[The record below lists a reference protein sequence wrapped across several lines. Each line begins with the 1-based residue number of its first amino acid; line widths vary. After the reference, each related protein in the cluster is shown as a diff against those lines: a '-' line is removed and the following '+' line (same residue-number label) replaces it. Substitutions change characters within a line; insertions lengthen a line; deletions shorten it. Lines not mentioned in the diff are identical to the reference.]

1 MKVRGLDHV
10 SVTVADLD
18 RSLEFYRDLLG
29 LRVREAGEEEGGQ
42 MATIVGF
49 PGVRF
54 RYADVEL
61 GGGRIL
67 ELLQYL
73 EPAGTPI
80 AQRTCDPG
88 SGHIAFLVDDIDEIY
103 AELIGAGVTVRSAPV
118 MIEGQDD
125 SGPVRV
131 THSMN
136 EAAIPTEN
144 PPVPQHA
151 GPIEVM
157 AVTQAVEA
165 DAITIEVPDYWA
177 GVKVFYAIDPD
188 GVTVEFVQRP
198 EGDDG

>member
-10 SVTVADLD
+10 SITVADLE
-18 RSLEFYRDLLG
+18 RSLSFYRDLLG
-29 LRVREAGEEEGGQ
+29 LRVRESGEDGGGQ
-42 MATIVGF
+42 MATIVGL

-61 GGGRIL
+61 GNGQIL

-73 EPAGTPI
+73 EPAGAPI
-80 AQRTCDPG
+80 TQRTCDPG
-88 SGHIAFLVDDIDEIY
+88 SGHIAFVVSDIDETY
-103 AELIGAGVTVRSAPV
+103 AELTRAGVTVRSAPIT
-118 MIEGQDD
+118 IEGQED
-125 SGPVRV
+125 SSNVRV

-136 EAAIPTEN
+136 ESAISTEN
-144 PPVPQHA
+144 PTVPQHA
-151 GPIEVM
+151 GVTGVTEVI
-157 AVTQAVEA
+157 EA

-177 GVKVFYAIDPD
+177 GVKVFYAVDPD

>member
-18 RSLEFYRDLLG
+18 RSLAFYRDLLG
-29 LRVREAGEEEGGQ
+29 LRVRETGEEEGGQ

-61 GGGRIL
+61 GDGRIL

-73 EPAGTPI
+73 APAGTPI
-80 AQRTCDPG
+80 TQRTSDPG
-88 SGHIAFLVDDIDEIY
+88 SGHIAFLVADIDEAY
-103 AELIGAGVTVRSAPV
+103 AELVGAGVTVRSAPV
-118 MIEGQDD
+118 TIEAHP
-125 SGPVRV
+125 GPLRV
-131 THSMN
+131 THSMSP
-136 EAAIPTEN
+136 APVSTETR
-144 PPVPQHA
+144 HA
-151 GPIEVM
+151 GAAGAAGATDVIGM
-157 AVTQAVEA
+157 IKAIDA

-177 GVKVFYAIDPD
+177 GVKVFYAVDPD

>member
-1 MKVRGLDHV
+1 VKVRGLDHV

-18 RSLEFYRDLLG
+18 RSLAFYRDLLG

-61 GGGRIL
+61 GDGRIL

-80 AQRTCDPG
+80 RQRTCDPG
-88 SGHIAFLVDDIDEIY
+88 SGHIAFLVADIDEAY
-103 AELIGAGVTVRSAPV
+103 AELIAAGVTVRSAPV
-118 MIEGQDD
+118 TIEGHP
-125 SGPVRV
+125 GTVRV
-131 THSMN
+131 IHSMSP
-136 EAAIPTEN
+136 AAISTEGPT
-144 PPVPQHA
+144 VAQHA
-151 GPIEVM
+151 G
-157 AVTQAVEA
+157 VTDVIGVIKAIEA
-165 DAITIEVPDYWA
+165 DAITVEEPDYWA
-177 GVKVFYAIDPD
+177 GVKVFYAVDPD

>member
-1 MKVRGLDHV
+1 MKLRGLDHV

-18 RSLEFYRDLLG
+18 RSLSFYRDLLG

-61 GGGRIL
+61 GGGQIL

-88 SGHIAFLVDDIDEIY
+88 SGHIAFVVADIDQTY
-103 AELIGAGVTVRSAPV
+103 AELVDAGVTVRSAPV
-118 MIEGQDD
+118 TIEGPHD

-131 THSMN
+131 IHSMS
-136 EAAIPTEN
+136 EAAMSTEG
-144 PPVPQHA
+144 PAVPQKA
-151 GPIEVM
+151 GAIGVTEV
-157 AVTQAVEA
+157 TEAVEE
-165 DAITIEVPDYWA
+165 DAITIEVTDYWA
-177 GVKVFYAIDPD
+177 GVKVFYAVDPD
-188 GVTVEFVQRP
+188 GVTLEFVQRP
-198 EGDDG
+198 EGSDG

>member
-18 RSLEFYRDLLG
+18 RSLAFYRDLLG

-54 RYADVEL
+54 RYADVEI
-61 GGGRIL
+61 GDGRIL

-88 SGHIAFLVDDIDEIY
+88 SGHIAFLVEDIDEAY
-103 AELIGAGVTVRSAPV
+103 AELVGAGVIVRSAPV
-118 MIEGQDD
+118 TIEGHP
-125 SGPVRV
+125 GPVRV
-131 THSMN
+131 THSMSP
-136 EAAIPTEN
+136 AAISTEDT
-144 PPVPQHA
+144 VAQHA
-151 GPIEVM
+151 GATDVIGVIE
-157 AVTQAVEA
+157 AIEA
-165 DAITIEVPDYWA
+165 DAITVEVPDYWA
-177 GVKVFYAIDPD
+177 GVTVFYAVDPD

>member
-1 MKVRGLDHV
+1 MNVRGLDHV

-18 RSLEFYRDLLG
+18 RSLAFYRDLLG
-29 LRVREAGEEEGGQ
+29 LRVREMGEEGGGQ

-61 GGGRIL
+61 GGGQIL

-88 SGHIAFLVDDIDEIY
+88 SGHIGFVVADIDEIH
-103 AELIGAGVTVRSAPV
+103 EVLTRAGVTVRSAPV
-118 MIEGQDD
+118 TIEGQPD
-125 SGPVRV
+125 SSPIRVAHATDAGAVPVEGR
-131 THSMN
+131 
-136 EAAIPTEN
+136 
-144 PPVPQHA
+144 A
-151 GPIEVM
+151 GPQPAGVLEAIGAD
-157 AVTQAVEA
+157 AVT
-165 DAITIEVPDYWA
+165 IEESDPWA
-177 GVKVFYAIDPD
+177 GVRVFYAADPD

-198 EGDDG
+198 EGGSA

>member
-18 RSLEFYRDLLG
+18 RSLAFYRDLLG
-29 LRVREAGEEEGGQ
+29 LRVREEGGEEGGQ

-54 RYADVEL
+54 RYADVEI
-61 GGGRIL
+61 GDGRIL

-88 SGHIAFLVDDIDEIY
+88 SGHIAFLVEDIDEAY
-103 AELIGAGVTVRSAPV
+103 AELVGAGVTVRSAPV
-118 MIEGQDD
+118 TIEGHP
-125 SGPVRV
+125 GPVRV
-131 THSMN
+131 THSMSPAATAATDARHAEPTDVIDVI
-136 EAAIPTEN
+136 EAI
-144 PPVPQHA
+144 
-151 GPIEVM
+151 
-157 AVTQAVEA
+157 EA
-165 DAITIEVPDYWA
+165 DAIAIHVPDYWA
-177 GVKVFYAIDPD
+177 GVKVFYAVDPD